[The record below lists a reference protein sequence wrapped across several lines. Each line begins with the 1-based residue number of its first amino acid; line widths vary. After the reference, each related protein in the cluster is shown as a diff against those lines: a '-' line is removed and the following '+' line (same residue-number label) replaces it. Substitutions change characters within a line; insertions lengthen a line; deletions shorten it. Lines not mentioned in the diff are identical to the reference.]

1 MRQAGQHMLSAEN
14 GYAQLDRWIE
24 DTGEKKIL
32 LVCGRSLQSL
42 PMYEY
47 FLEMPGRLGVTVAR
61 FSNFSPNPADESVR
75 QGLEAFEREQC
86 GIILAV
92 GGGSAIDV
100 AKCIRL
106 YAGRAYLPF
115 AAVPTT
121 AGSGSEAT
129 RFAVIYRSGEKQS
142 ITDDRCLPDAVLLEP
157 KNLRGLS
164 GYQRKAAMM
173 DAFCHAVESYWSVRA
188 GKESRSYSR
197 QALRLLMK
205 NYAGYVSGGEEE
217 SRQMLL
223 AAHLAGKAI
232 NLAQT
237 TAGHAMS
244 YKLTGLYGIAHGHA
258 AALCVPVL
266 WRYMLAHPGDKEKG
280 GGSVLSVCEEIAKA
294 MGCGGSVEAAVRFQ
308 EILDSL
314 MLGVPKAVELDFALL
329 KASVNQDR
337 LKNHPIRLGE
347 AELEALY
354 RQALHSVPVKK
365 APGIS

>member
-1 MRQAGQHMLSAEN
+1 MRQQYRFSAEN
-14 GYAQLDRWIE
+14 GYVQLDRWIE
-24 DTGEKKIL
+24 DTGEKKVL

-47 FLEMPGRLGVTVAR
+47 FLEMPRRLGITVIK
-61 FSNFSPNPADESVR
+61 FSDFSPNPVEESVR
-75 QGLEAFEREQC
+75 KGVEVFKRSQC
-86 GIILAV
+86 GVILAV

-121 AGSGSEAT
+121 AGSGSEST
-129 RFAVIYRSGEKQS
+129 RFAVIYRRGEKQS

-157 KNLRGLS
+157 KNLRGLPE
-164 GYQRKAAMM
+164 YQRKAAMM
-173 DAFCHAVESYWSVRA
+173 DAFSHAVESYWSLRA
-188 GKESRSYSR
+188 TKESRAYSR

-205 NYAGYVSGGEEE
+205 NYAGYLSGGEEE
-217 SRQMLL
+217 SGQMLM

-258 AALCVPVL
+258 AALCVSVL
-266 WRYMLAHPGDKEKG
+266 WRYMLAHPENKAE
-280 GGSVLSVCEEIAKA
+280 GGSAILSVCEEIAQA
-294 MGCGGSVEAAVRFQ
+294 MGCAGSMEAAARFQ

-314 MLGVPKAVELDFALL
+314 MLGVPSAAEPDFALL

-337 LKNHPIRLGE
+337 LRNHPIRLEE

-354 RQALHSVPVKK
+354 RQALPAVP
-365 APGIS
+365 